1 MQKKQEMK
9 DYTILEELITRG
21 QQGDRTAV
29 EELLLAFKPLRWS
42 VVGRYVYDQTEREDA
57 YQEACIVFMEG
68 VRDFA
73 LDARVYFQTFM
84 QRRLTHYFLKRREGR
99 FTASL
104 TGTASLDMPV
114 EGADGA
120 VALIELILDERA
132 DVEEACVASEQ
143 RKACLKA
150 YRKLTPGQKEVLWWQ
165 YTEKGTLSELAAKK
179 GVSPAAITRLRT
191 RALAAMRREG

>member
-29 EELLLAFKPLRWS
+29 EELLLAFKPLLWS

-73 LDARVYFQTFM
+73 LDARVYFQTFI

-120 VALIELILDERA
+120 VTLIELILDRA
-132 DVEEACVASEQ
+132 NVEEACAAAEK

-150 YRKLTPGQKEVLWWQ
+150 YRKLTPGQKEVLRWQ
-165 YTEKGTLSELAAKK
+165 YTEKGTLSELAAQK
-179 GVSPAAITRLRT
+179 GVSPAAITRLRS